1 MTEKIP
7 EIISQIEHEHDIKLL
22 FAVESG
28 SRVWGMDSPDSD
40 YDIRGVFVSKNPLT
54 RSSVFL
60 RDSKSI
66 TIDGFTSDRKYDW
79 VFWDITTFLRLL
91 KNNNPTAVDWI
102 ISDICYIGEEKL
114 IETRK
119 LFLKNCDINYYLIHH
134 YGLLRSMYEKFV
146 NPLRR
151 SKRALDD
158 RDYRQGIKNIHDHAD
173 ALQVSNPEKA
183 GNLLDTIISNIA
195 IMRGILESTYPLE
208 VERSESHIKKILYAC
223 RSAICIEYILQNE
236 DFPPLDIMKGFD
248 RITID
253 FDRSN
258 FTELLAIKRRTKEL
272 EPCMCPEWMTEWYN
286 KLSAIM
292 KRKCISI
299 KKNKKIDIPEG
310 VYVEYY
316 LESVRNLDGGV

>member
-7 EIISQIEHEHDIKLL
+7 EIISQIEQEHNVKIL

-102 ISDICYIGEEKL
+102 ISNICYIGEETL

-183 GNLLDTIISNIA
+183 GNLMDTIISNIA
-195 IMRGILESTYPLE
+195 VMRGILESTYPLE
-208 VERSESHIKKILYAC
+208 VEKSESRIKKILYVC

-236 DFPPLDIMKGFD
+236 EFPPLDLMKGFD